1 MNSRPILPNLSGRF
15 PHDQQ
20 LQFAYGASYPNNGP
34 GLQNAAPNRVAS
46 DQPGAPYLPNLTQ
59 EPLVPVSQDLVS
71 LSDTELT
78 ATPMG
83 PPPKRRKKKAP
94 TLRANDWEPYKT
106 RILELHD
113 EQKVPLPKV
122 KTMIEEEF
130 GFTAELRQYRT
141 RITQWGKDKNVKS
154 QEMSAIVRKRQQRR
168 LVEVDKREQ
177 TFTVRGRDVEPHK
190 IDRWMTRNNVP
201 QTSLYAPSPAASTPS
216 AVGCQT
222 ISERGSVAS
231 SPALSISNLKFS
243 PRDITSIVSSPAAPS
258 PVSSLGETAYPHNT
272 TFTGQSPAPINQ
284 LPAAHS
290 SASHS
295 VVSNVV
301 SNEQLPRRYQQDDED
316 RIREE
321 LSEAEDSLGINHSQ
335 TLKLR
340 ISLGDVLVSQGRY
353 KSAEETARRAIE
365 DCRRLESNSA
375 IMMDAKD
382 LLICILHYQGLFH
395 QALKLAESTFK
406 SSKANLGEEHS
417 STLGSMNILSWQ
429 YVVNGKLKDAEVLC
443 ARAIKISKKSYGER
457 HTSTL
462 EYMARLTF
470 IYSEQGRLS
479 DAEKLSLQL
488 LQMRTESFGK
498 MHESTLITM
507 ADVTYIYCLQGR
519 SKDAEEMQVQAVE
532 MSILLFGEEHPDTLK
547 RQMEL
552 VEIYVNQGQLNKAED
567 LCEQVLMGRRKVYGE
582 QHPNTLIAMNFM
594 VRVYID
600 LRRFKEAEDL
610 GVQLLIA
617 RKKVLGEQHPDTI
630 SAMSFMVRVYID
642 LRRLREAEDLGAQVL
657 ITRKK
662 VLGEQHR
669 KTLQAAGV
677 MEEIYEAQKELSEA
691 EGP

>member
-34 GLQNAAPNRVAS
+34 GLHNAAPNRVAS

-71 LSDTELT
+71 LSDVELT
-78 ATPMG
+78 ATLMG
-83 PPPKRRKKKAP
+83 PSPKRRKKAP
-94 TLRANDWEPYKT
+94 TLRANDWEPYRT

-130 GFTAELRQYRT
+130 GFTAGLRQYRT

-190 IDRWMTRNNVP
+190 IDRWMTRNNVS

-231 SPALSISNLKFS
+231 SPAFPISNLNFS

-258 PVSSLGETAYPHNT
+258 PVSSLGETTYPHNT
-272 TFTGQSPAPINQ
+272 TFAGQSPAPINQ
-284 LPAAHS
+284 LSAAHS

-316 RIREE
+316 GIRKS
-321 LSEAEDSLGINHSQ
+321 LSAAEDLLGINHPQ
-335 TLKLR
+335 TLQLR
-340 ISLGDVLVSQGRY
+340 IDLGIVLMSQGRY

-375 IMMDAKD
+375 IMLGAKV
-382 LLICILHYQGLFH
+382 LLIRILDLQGSFH
-395 QALKLAESTFK
+395 QALKLAESTFE
-406 SSKANLGEEHS
+406 SSKAILEKHPC
-417 STLGSMNILSWQ
+417 TLRSMETLSQ
-429 YVVNGKLKDAEVLC
+429 RYLKDGKLKDAEDLC
-443 ARAIKISKKSYGER
+443 AQAIKASKTIFGER
-457 HTSTL
+457 NEHTL
-462 EYMARLTF
+462 RYMVMLSF
-470 IYSEQGRLS
+470 IYIEQGQLS
-479 DAEKLSLQL
+479 DAEKLL
-488 LQMRTESFGK
+488 LQMLQTVTELFGK
-498 MHESTLITM
+498 MHEFTIDLMSNV
-507 ADVTYIYCLQGR
+507 AYIYCLQGR
-519 SKDAEEMQVQAVE
+519 SKDAEEIQVQAVE
-532 MSILLFGEEHPDTLK
+532 MSILLFGEEHPYTLK
-547 RQMEL
+547 LRMEL
-552 VEIYVNQGQLNKAED
+552 VEIYVKQGQLKKAED
-567 LCEQVLMGRRKVYGE
+567 LGERVLVARKKVHGE
-582 QHPNTLIAMNFM
+582 QHPETLESMSFM
-594 VRVYID
+594 AHVYANQG
-600 LRRFKEAEDL
+600 RFKEAEDL
-610 GVQLLIA
+610 GVQVLMV
-617 RKKVLGEQHPDTI
+617 RKKFLGEQHPYTLKATKLI
-630 SAMSFMVRVYID
+630 
-642 LRRLREAEDLGAQVL
+642 REIHGAQ
-657 ITRKK
+657 
-662 VLGEQHR
+662 E
-669 KTLQAAGV
+669 
-677 MEEIYEAQKELSEA
+677 ELSEA
-691 EGP
+691 EGFKEQEPELEMDWRAS